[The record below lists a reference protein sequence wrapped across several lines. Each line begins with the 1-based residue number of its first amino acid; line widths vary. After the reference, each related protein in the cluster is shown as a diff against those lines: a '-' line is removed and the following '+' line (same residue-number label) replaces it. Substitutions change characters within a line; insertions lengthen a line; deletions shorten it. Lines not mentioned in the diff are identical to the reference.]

1 MSAPERINL
10 PFAWSLL
17 ATLDARDRRT
27 ALHSVA
33 VAIYA
38 RDIAARLGLSDAE
51 QQHAHLCGLVHDI
64 GMIGL
69 PSGLLEKPGSL
80 TAAERRTMEMHSEIG
95 ERILD
100 AAKPDFAEVARI
112 TRHHHERWD
121 GNGYPDGLS
130 GEDIPVLSRII
141 AAADAYSAMT
151 YGRPNRDKM
160 PTRVARMELAQSVDS
175 QFDPAVVAAY
185 EAILAGASDDYRSAT
200 RSDFKLG
207 HATSSAS

>member
-33 VAIYA
+33 VAMYA

-100 AAKPDFAEVARI
+100 AAKPDFAEVAESRATTTNAGTATAI
-112 TRHHHERWD
+112 RT
-121 GNGYPDGLS
+121 GYPERTSLCFPGSL
-130 GEDIPVLSRII
+130 
-141 AAADAYSAMT
+141 
-151 YGRPNRDKM
+151 RPQT
-160 PTRVARMELAQSVDS
+160 PTAQ
-175 QFDPAVVAAY
+175 
-185 EAILAGASDDYRSAT
+185 
-200 RSDFKLG
+200 
-207 HATSSAS
+207 